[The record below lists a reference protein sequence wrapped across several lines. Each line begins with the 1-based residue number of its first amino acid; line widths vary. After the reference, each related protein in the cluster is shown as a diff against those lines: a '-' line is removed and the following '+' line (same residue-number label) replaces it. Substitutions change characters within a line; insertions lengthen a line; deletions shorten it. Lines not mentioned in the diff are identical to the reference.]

1 MKRPRANRTK
11 APPMAELTV
20 QERLQ
25 PALLDRL
32 TDDEPDKT
40 VESRDQRIIA
50 LPKLRQ
56 AILRDLSWLLNTP
69 HLAATE
75 DLEEY
80 PFVAESVLNYGL
92 PSFAG
97 SAVARLSANEV
108 ERAIKQAILRFE
120 PRLLEKSVKV
130 KMMAKGMKDDASH
143 AAQIEIEGELWAQPV
158 PLRLFMKT
166 EVDLEVGN
174 VTLVERADRGRR

>member
-1 MKRPRANRTK
+1 
-11 APPMAELTV
+11 MAELTT

-32 TDDEPDKT
+32 TDDEPEKS

-56 AILRDLSWLLNTP
+56 CILRDLSWLLNTP

-80 PFVAESVLNYGL
+80 PNVAQSVLNYGL

-97 SAVARLSANEV
+97 SAVARLSGAEV
-108 ERAIKQAILRFE
+108 ERAIKEAVLRYE
-120 PRLLEKSVKV
+120 PRLLPKTVKV
-130 KMMAKGMKDDASH
+130 KMVSGGAGDEASH
-143 AAQIEIEGELWAQPV
+143 SAQIEIEAELWAQPV
-158 PLRLFMKT
+158 PLRMFMKT
-166 EVDLEVGN
+166 EVDLEIGAVHL
-174 VTLVERADRGRR
+174 TETTDRRRR

>member
-1 MKRPRANRTK
+1 
-11 APPMAELTV
+11 MAELTV

-32 TDDEPDKT
+32 TDDEPEKS

-69 HLAATE
+69 HLASTE

-80 PFVAESVLNYGL
+80 PEVARSTLNYGL

-97 SAVARLSANEV
+97 SAVARLSAAAV
-108 ERAIKQAILRFE
+108 ERAIKEAILLFE

-130 KMMAKGMKDDASH
+130 KMATKEGGDDAAHS
-143 AAQIEIEGELWAQPV
+143 AEIEIEAELWAQPV
-158 PLRLFMKT
+158 PLRMFMKT
-166 EVDLEVGN
+166 EVDLEIGN
-174 VTLVERADRGRR
+174 ITLTERSESRRR

>member
-1 MKRPRANRTK
+1 
-11 APPMAELTV
+11 MAELTV

-32 TDDEPDKT
+32 TDDEPDKS

-56 AILRDLSWLLNTP
+56 CILRDLSWLLNTP

-75 DLEEY
+75 DLTEY
-80 PFVAESVLNYGL
+80 PYVAKSVLNYGL

-97 SAVARLSANEV
+97 SAVARLSSAEV
-108 ERAIKQAILRFE
+108 ERSIKDAILAFE

-130 KMMAKGMKDDASH
+130 KMVASGAKDDASH
-143 AAQIEIEGELWAQPV
+143 SIDIEIEGELWAQPV
-158 PLRLFMKT
+158 PLRMFMKT
-166 EVDLEVGN
+166 EVDLEIGA
-174 VTLVERADRGRR
+174 VTLKEQSDRRRR

>member
-1 MKRPRANRTK
+1 
-11 APPMAELTV
+11 MAELTV

-56 AILRDLSWLLNTP
+56 CILRDLSWLLNTP
-69 HLAATE
+69 HLAAVE
-75 DLEEY
+75 DLTEY
-80 PFVAESVLNYGL
+80 PYVAQSVVNYGL

-97 SAVARLSANEV
+97 SAIARLSAADV
-108 ERAIKQAILRFE
+108 EEAITVAIRHFE
-120 PRLLEKSVKV
+120 PRLIGKSV
-130 KMMAKGMKDDASH
+130 
-143 AAQIEIEGELWAQPV
+143 
-158 PLRLFMKT
+158 
-166 EVDLEVGN
+166 
-174 VTLVERADRGRR
+174 